1 MLLKKQRTDFFVQES
16 KLKNKATTKSVED
29 NNIEIGM
36 LVTAK
41 KMGLSFEELNLFS
54 LDDYLTFVDK
64 WTGNEEE
71 GTREASQS
79 DIERFMG

>member
-1 MLLKKQRTDFFVQES
+1 
-16 KLKNKATTKSVED
+16 
-29 NNIEIGM
+29 M

>member
-1 MLLKKQRTDFFVQES
+1 
-16 KLKNKATTKSVED
+16 
-29 NNIEIGM
+29 M

-64 WTGNEEE
+64 WTGEEQE
-71 GTREASQS
+71 GIRQATQA
-79 DIERFMG
+79 DIEQFMG

>member
-1 MLLKKQRTDFFVQES
+1 MG
-16 KLKNKATTKSVED
+16 
-29 NNIEIGM
+29 I

-64 WTGNEEE
+64 WTGQEE
-71 GTREASQS
+71 GIRQATQA
-79 DIERFMG
+79 DIEQFMG

>member
-1 MLLKKQRTDFFVQES
+1 MTES
-16 KLKNKATTKSVED
+16 KLYNKAPKNTDAED
-29 NNIEIGM
+29 IEIGI

-64 WTGNEEE
+64 WTGEDAER
-71 GTREASQS
+71 TRQATQD
-79 DIERFMG
+79 DIDFYMG